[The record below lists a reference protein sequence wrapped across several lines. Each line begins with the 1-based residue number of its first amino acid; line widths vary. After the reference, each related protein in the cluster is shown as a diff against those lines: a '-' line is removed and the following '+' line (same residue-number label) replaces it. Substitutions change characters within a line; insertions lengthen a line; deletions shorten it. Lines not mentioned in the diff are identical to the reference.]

1 MKQILLVEL
10 RFFFFNVPVALVD
23 KSTVKLTDNLNK
35 GNRHLQ
41 PLNHL
46 SKHIRQDRAKFCDL
60 GEQTGVTIP
69 EERLSR

>member
-1 MKQILLVEL
+1 M
-10 RFFFFNVPVALVD
+10 FFFNVPVALVD

-46 SKHIRQDRAKFCDL
+46 SKHLRQDRAKFAIWANKRASPFHRSVFL
-60 GEQTGVTIP
+60 GK
-69 EERLSR
+69 L